1 MEIRTLEKI
10 INFHS
15 SRKAA
20 LCTQVEWC
28 GSVPRKDV
36 PMMLVDGRGEII
48 GTIGGGALEHSVI
61 DLAQN
66 IIKTGKPVL
75 KYFDLTN
82 QDVTKSGSICGGS
95 TTILIE
101 PYSKRTQNMI
111 RSIILDK
118 AINYNILIT
127 KISSQNDV
135 KIERIKI
142 TKDYHLAFS
151 KKIVNAIGDVI
162 EQKKSKSINYNN
174 KLFLIQNI
182 GNFPILHIFGAGHVG
197 KAVADLAHFIE
208 LDTKIYD
215 ERKDLANSTRF
226 PFALQ
231 INNNKISGIIKN
243 ANIAQTDYILVA
255 TRGHQNDFE
264 IMRWLL
270 NLKIDYLSLMSSK
283 KKWQLLSQALI
294 NDGFTQKQINTV
306 HSPVGL
312 DIGSETVPE
321 IAVSIIAE
329 IVNQNRNGAKSKIAL
344 SKKYSIGAS

>member
-20 LCTQVEWC
+20 LCTQVEWR
-28 GSVPRKDV
+28 GSVPRKDF
-36 PMMLVDGRGEII
+36 PMMLVDERGEII
-48 GTIGGGALEHSVI
+48 GTVGGGALEHSVI

-66 IIKTGKPVL
+66 IIKTGKSVL

-101 PYSKRTQNMI
+101 PYSKRTQNII
-111 RSIILDK
+111 RSIISDK

-142 TKDYHLAFS
+142 TKDYHLVFP
-151 KKIVNAIGDVI
+151 KKVVSAIGDVI
-162 EQKKSKSINYNN
+162 EQKKSKSINYN
-174 KLFLIQNI
+174 KELFLIQNI
-182 GNFPILHIFGAGHVG
+182 GNFPILHIFGAGHIG

-243 ANIAQTDYILVA
+243 ANIVQTDYILVA

-329 IVNQNRNGAKSKIAL
+329 IVNYYRNGAKSKIAL
-344 SKKYSIGAS
+344 SKKYSSGVS